1 MRPIKCPNVWT
12 CQLFTL
18 RRRDIEQPSR
28 SLESPFMIPG
38 LVLRTY
44 TVLMCARM
52 LSNVNSK
59 WGLTCPT
66 ESTLLIII
74 YYAWLYVCMLTP
86 TGYKICVNLHG
97 SGPCT
102 MGITL
107 VIVQPVWRTFK
118 SLSNIR
124 WNGNTWQNVAGL
136 IFGSTKT

>member
-1 MRPIKCPNVWT
+1 LDLSIII
-12 CQLFTL
+12 TL
-18 RRRDIEQPSR
+18 RRRDIEQPS
-28 SLESPFMIPG
+28 LESPFIIPG
-38 LVLRTY
+38 FVFRTY
-44 TVLMCARM
+44 TVFMCDRM

-59 WGLTCPT
+59 WGLTCQT
-66 ESTLLIII
+66 ESTLIIII
-74 YYAWLYVCMLTP
+74 YNACAYVCAWLLTP

-136 IFGSTKT
+136 IFGSTEI